1 MAVCAHA
8 LLSGGVGEGLSDEVT
23 QSRAHREVRERQL
36 FGGSPFQ
43 AERQQR
49 QSPSG
54 RCAWP
59 AGGIGSH

>member
-43 AERQQR
+43 A
-49 QSPSG
+49 G
-54 RCAWP
+54 R
-59 AGGIGSH
+59 

>member
-1 MAVCAHA
+1 MRA
-8 LLSGGVGEGLSDEVT
+8 LLCGGVGEDLSDEVT
-23 QSRAHREVRERQL
+23 QSRAPKEGRERQL

-43 AERQQR
+43 AGRQQG

-59 AGGIGSH
+59 VGGIGSH